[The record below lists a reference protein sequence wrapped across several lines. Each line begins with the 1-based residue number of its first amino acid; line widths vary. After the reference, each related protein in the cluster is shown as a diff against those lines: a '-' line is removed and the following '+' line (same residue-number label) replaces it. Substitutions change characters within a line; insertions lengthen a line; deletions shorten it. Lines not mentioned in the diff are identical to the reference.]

1 MSLIFFISN
10 VKIGDQPIFRPKTA
24 TIAFFNNYNTVESY
38 LIFSAIFVAISAI
51 MFESNQL
58 SKGEQDSLSYVV
70 ILIVIVSIGYFFY
83 VLFSE
88 LWVAFFPHIPLFWMK
103 LAEENVDM
111 DNDIEFADVA
121 MAR

>member
-1 MSLIFFISN
+1 M
-10 VKIGDQPIFRPKTA
+10 
-24 TIAFFNNYNTVESY
+24 
-38 LIFSAIFVAISAI
+38 FSAIFVAISAI

-103 LAEENVDM
+103 LAEENAEM

-121 MAR
+121 IAR